1 MTPEPR
7 YGAGLWHFA
16 QYVDRYATDGYGPP
30 VTTLEAIDL
39 AGQVGDLAVVDINY
53 PFNPPTLAPGEV
65 AAALKRNNLGAIGIT
80 PEIYTREFCRG
91 AFTNPD
97 AAVRARTF
105 DLVSDA
111 VGMARELGCDYVK
124 LWPGQDGHDYPF
136 QVDHGQIW
144 SYAVGG
150 LRSLAQA
157 HPETKFAIEYKPREP
172 RVSMFFSSAAK
183 TLLAIQDMGVSNV
196 GILLDFGH
204 SLYGGE
210 SPAEAARLIHSRG
223 LLYGIDVNDNFRG
236 WDDDLVVGSVHL
248 TETLE
253 FFYTLRE
260 CGWDGV
266 WQLDQFPFRED
277 SVEAAREGI
286 STMRSIHRALDLL
299 DADALREARRRQD
312 ALAANK
318 IVRRALLGSQAA
330 AGRP

>member
-1 MTPEPR
+1 MTQEPQ

-39 AGQVGDLAVVDINY
+39 AGLVGDLAVVDITY
-53 PFNPPTLAPGEV
+53 PFNPPGLRPREV
-65 AAALKRNNLGAIGIT
+65 AEALKRNNLGAIGIT

-97 AAVRARTF
+97 AAVRARAIE
-105 DLVSDA
+105 LVGEA
-111 VGMARELGCDYVK
+111 VGVARELGCDYVK

-144 SYAVGG
+144 SYAVTG

-183 TLLAIQDMGVSNV
+183 TLLAIEDMGVDNV
-196 GILLDFGH
+196 GVLLDFGH

-253 FFYTLRE
+253 FFYALRD
-260 CGWDGV
+260 CGWDCV

-286 STMRSIHRALDLL
+286 STMRTIHRALDLL
-299 DADALREARRRQD
+299 DAAALREAQHRQD
-312 ALAANK
+312 ALAANR
-318 IVRRALLGSQAA
+318 IVHRALLSSQIGA
-330 AGRP
+330 

>member
-1 MTPEPR
+1 MTQEPQ

-30 VTTLEAIDL
+30 VTTLAAIDR
-39 AGQVGDLAVVDINY
+39 AGQVGDLSVVDITY
-53 PFNPPTLAPGEV
+53 PFNPPGLPPSQVFE
-65 AAALKRNNLGAIGIT
+65 ALKRNNLAAIGIT
-80 PEIYTREFCRG
+80 PEVYTREFCRG

-97 AAVRARTF
+97 AAVRSRTF
-105 DLVSDA
+105 ELISEA
-111 VGMARELGCDYVK
+111 VGVARELGCDYVK

-136 QVDHGQIW
+136 QVDHGQMW
-144 SYAVGG
+144 SYAVTG

-157 HPETKFAIEYKPREP
+157 HPDTKFAIEYKPREP

-183 TLLAIQDMGVSNV
+183 TLLAIEDMDVSNV

-236 WDDDLVVGSVHL
+236 WDDDLIVGSVHL

-260 CGWDGV
+260 CGWQGV
-266 WQLDQFPFRED
+266 W
-277 SVEAAREGI
+277 
-286 STMRSIHRALDLL
+286 
-299 DADALREARRRQD
+299 
-312 ALAANK
+312 
-318 IVRRALLGSQAA
+318 
-330 AGRP
+330 

>member
-1 MTPEPR
+1 MTQEPR

-39 AGQVGDLAVVDINY
+39 AGQVGDLSVVDINY
-53 PFNPPTLAPGEV
+53 PFNPPGLLTSQV
-65 AAALKRNNLGAIGIT
+65 AEALKRNQLSAIGIT

-97 AAVRARTF
+97 PAVRARAIE
-105 DLVSDA
+105 LVSEA
-111 VGMARELGCDYVK
+111 VGVARELGCDYVK

-144 SYAVGG
+144 SYAVAG
-150 LRSLAQA
+150 LRSLAEA
-157 HPETKFAIEYKPREP
+157 YPDTKFAIEYKPREP

-183 TLLAIQDMGVSNV
+183 TLLAIEDMGVDNV

-223 LLYGIDVNDNFRG
+223 RLYGIDVNDNFRG

-286 STMRSIHRALDLL
+286 ATMRSLHRALDLL
-299 DADALREARRRQD
+299 DVTALREAQGRQD
-312 ALAANK
+312 ALAAGR
-318 IVRRALLGSQAA
+318 IVRRALLGREA
-330 AGRP
+330 AGGQR

>member
-1 MTPEPR
+1 MTQEPR

-16 QYVDRYATDGYGPP
+16 SYVDRYATDGYGPP

-39 AGQVGDLAVVDINY
+39 AGKVGDLSVVDINY
-53 PFNPPTLAPGEV
+53 PFNPPGLPVSEV
-65 AAALKRNNLGAIGIT
+65 AERLKRNNLTAIGIT

-97 AAVRARTF
+97 AGVRARAIE
-105 DLVSDA
+105 LVSEA
-111 VGMARELGCDYVK
+111 VDVARELGCDYVK

-144 SYAVGG
+144 AYAVDG
-150 LRSLAQA
+150 LRSLARA
-157 HPETKFAIEYKPREP
+157 YPDTKFAIEYKPREP

-183 TLLAIQDMGVSNV
+183 TLLAIEDMGVDNV

-253 FFYTLRE
+253 FFHTLRE
-260 CGWDGV
+260 CGWEGV

-286 STMRSIHRALDLL
+286 ATMRAIHRALDLL
-299 DADALREARRRQD
+299 DVAALREAQGRQD
-312 ALAANK
+312 ALAAGK
-318 IVRRALLGSQAA
+318 IVRRALLSSQP
-330 AGRP
+330 AGE

>member
-1 MTPEPR
+1 MTQEPR

-39 AGQVGDLAVVDINY
+39 AGQVGDLSVVDINY
-53 PFNPPTLAPGEV
+53 PFNPPGLLTSQV
-65 AAALKRNNLGAIGIT
+65 AEALKRNQLSAIGIT
-80 PEIYTREFCRG
+80 PEIYTREFSRG

-97 AAVRARTF
+97 PAVRARAIE
-105 DLVSDA
+105 LVSEA
-111 VGMARELGCDYVK
+111 VGVARELGCDYVK

-144 SYAVGG
+144 SYAVAG
-150 LRSLAQA
+150 LRSLAEA
-157 HPETKFAIEYKPREP
+157 YPDTKFAIEYKPREP

-183 TLLAIQDMGVSNV
+183 TLLAIEDMGVDNV

-223 LLYGIDVNDNFRG
+223 RLYGIDVNDNFRG

-286 STMRSIHRALDLL
+286 ATMRSLHRALDLL
-299 DADALREARRRQD
+299 DVTALREAQGRQD
-312 ALAANK
+312 ALAAGR
-318 IVRRALLGSQAA
+318 IVRRALLGGQAA
-330 AGRP
+330 GGQT

>member
-1 MTPEPR
+1 MTQEPR

-39 AGQVGDLAVVDINY
+39 AGQIGDLSVVDINY
-53 PFNPPTLAPGEV
+53 PFNPPGLLTSQV
-65 AAALKRNNLGAIGIT
+65 AEALKRNQLSAIGIT

-97 AAVRARTF
+97 PAVRARAIE
-105 DLVSDA
+105 LVSEA
-111 VGMARELGCDYVK
+111 VGVARELGCDYVK

-144 SYAVGG
+144 SYAVAG
-150 LRSLAQA
+150 LRSLAEA
-157 HPETKFAIEYKPREP
+157 YPDTKFAIEYKPREP

-183 TLLAIQDMGVSNV
+183 TLLAIEDMGVGNV

-223 LLYGIDVNDNFRG
+223 RLYGIDVNDNFRG

-286 STMRSIHRALDLL
+286 ATMRSIHRALDLL
-299 DADALREARRRQD
+299 DVTALREAQGRQD
-312 ALAANK
+312 ALAAGR
-318 IVRRALLGSQAA
+318 IVRRALLGCEA
-330 AGRP
+330 AGGQR

>member
-1 MTPEPR
+1 MTQEPR

-39 AGQVGDLAVVDINY
+39 AGKVGDLSVVDINY
-53 PFNPPTLAPGEV
+53 PFNPPGLLTSQV
-65 AAALKRNNLGAIGIT
+65 AEALKRNQLSAIGIT

-97 AAVRARTF
+97 PAVRARAIE
-105 DLVSDA
+105 LVSEA
-111 VGMARELGCDYVK
+111 VGVARELGCDYVK

-144 SYAVGG
+144 SYAVAG
-150 LRSLAQA
+150 LRSLAEA
-157 HPETKFAIEYKPREP
+157 YPDTKFAIEYKPREP
-172 RVSMFFSSAAK
+172 RVSMFFASAAK
-183 TLLAIQDMGVSNV
+183 TLLAIEDMGVDNV

-223 LLYGIDVNDNFRG
+223 RLYGIDVNDNFRG

-286 STMRSIHRALDLL
+286 ATMRSLHRALDLL
-299 DADALREARRRQD
+299 DVTALREAQGRQD
-312 ALAANK
+312 ALAAGR
-318 IVRRALLGSQAA
+318 IVRRALLGREA
-330 AGRP
+330 AGGQR

>member
-1 MTPEPR
+1 MTQEPR

-39 AGQVGDLAVVDINY
+39 AGQVGDLSVVDINY
-53 PFNPPTLAPGEV
+53 PFNPPGLLTSHV
-65 AAALKRNNLGAIGIT
+65 AEALKRNQLTAIGIT

-97 AAVRARTF
+97 PAVRARAIE
-105 DLVSDA
+105 LVSEA
-111 VGMARELGCDYVK
+111 VGVARELGCDYVK

-144 SYAVGG
+144 SYAVAG
-150 LRSLAQA
+150 LRSLAEA
-157 HPETKFAIEYKPREP
+157 YPDTKFAIEYKPREP

-183 TLLAIQDMGVSNV
+183 TLLAIEDMGVGNV

-223 LLYGIDVNDNFRG
+223 RLYGIDVNDNFRG

-286 STMRSIHRALDLL
+286 ATMRSIHRALDLL
-299 DADALREARRRQD
+299 DVTALREAQGRQD
-312 ALAANK
+312 ALAAGR
-318 IVRRALLGSQAA
+318 IVRRALLGREA
-330 AGRP
+330 AGGQR

>member
-1 MTPEPR
+1 MTQEPR

-39 AGQVGDLAVVDINY
+39 AGKVGDLAVVDITY
-53 PFNPPTLAPGEV
+53 PFNPPGLRPREV
-65 AAALKRNNLGAIGIT
+65 AEALKRNNLGAIGIT

-97 AAVRARTF
+97 AAVRARAIE
-105 DLVSDA
+105 LVGEA
-111 VGMARELGCDYVK
+111 VGVARELGCDYVK

-144 SYAVGG
+144 SYAVTG

-183 TLLAIQDMGVSNV
+183 TLLAIEDMGVDNV
-196 GILLDFGH
+196 GVLLDFGH

-253 FFYTLRE
+253 FFYALRD

-286 STMRSIHRALDLL
+286 STMRTIHRALDLL
-299 DADALREARRRQD
+299 DAAALREAQHRQD
-312 ALAANK
+312 ALAANR
-318 IVRRALLGSQAA
+318 IVHRALLSSQIGA
-330 AGRP
+330 

>member
-39 AGQVGDLAVVDINY
+39 AGQVGDLAVVDITY
-53 PFNPPTLAPGEV
+53 PFNPTGLAPGEV
-65 AAALKRNNLGAIGIT
+65 AEALKRNHLGIIGIT

-97 AAVRARTF
+97 AAVRKRTF
-105 DLVSDA
+105 ELVSEA
-111 VGMARELGCDYVK
+111 VGVARELGADYVK

-144 SYAVGG
+144 SYAVTG
-150 LRSLAQA
+150 LRSLARA
-157 HPETKFAIEYKPREP
+157 FPETKFAIEYKPREP

-183 TLLAIQDMGVSNV
+183 TLLAIGDMGVDNV
-196 GILLDFGH
+196 GILMDFGH

-210 SPAEAARLIHSRG
+210 APAEAARLIHSRG

-260 CGWDGV
+260 VGWDGV

-286 STMRSIHRALDLL
+286 STMRTIHRALDVL
-299 DADALREARRRQD
+299 DVAALRAAQDRQD
-312 ALAANK
+312 ALAAGK
-318 IVRRALLGSQAA
+318 IARRALLGVEVGA
-330 AGRP
+330 

>member
-39 AGQVGDLAVVDINY
+39 AGQVGDLAVVDITY
-53 PFNPPTLAPGEV
+53 PFNPPGLPPGEI
-65 AAALKRNNLGAIGIT
+65 AEALKRNNLGVIGIT

-91 AFTNPD
+91 AFTNPG
-97 AAVRARTF
+97 AAVRKRTF
-105 DLVSDA
+105 ELVSEA
-111 VGMARELGCDYVK
+111 VGVASELGADYVK

-136 QVDHGQIW
+136 QVDHAQIW
-144 SYAVGG
+144 SYAVTG
-150 LRSLAQA
+150 LRDLARA
-157 HPETKFAIEYKPREP
+157 HPDTKFAIEYKPREP

-183 TLLAIQDMGVSNV
+183 TLLAIGDMGVDNV
-196 GILLDFGH
+196 GILMDFGH

-253 FFYTLRE
+253 FFYALRQ

-286 STMRSIHRALDLL
+286 STMRIIHRALDIL
-299 DADALREARRRQD
+299 DVEALRAAQDRQD
-312 ALAANK
+312 ALAAGK
-318 IVRRALLGSQAA
+318 IARRALLGAQVGS
-330 AGRP
+330 